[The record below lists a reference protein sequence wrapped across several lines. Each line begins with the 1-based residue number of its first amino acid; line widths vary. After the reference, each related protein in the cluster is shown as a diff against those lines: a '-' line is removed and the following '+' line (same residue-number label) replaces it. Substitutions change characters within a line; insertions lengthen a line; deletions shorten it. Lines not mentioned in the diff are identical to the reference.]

1 MLEILG
7 VDYRPRVLRRTF
19 SPGGCS
25 AGHCNRS
32 LDERGPLAGSRPR
45 ESGNWAVSGGLVGK
59 HKRYLIHVAGHNL
72 GLLMPLMI
80 GAGTPKEIIARGNEV
95 GLLVPLA
102 NGSVL
107 LLLAG
112 IAGN

>member
-1 MLEILG
+1 MAVG
-7 VDYRPRVLRRTF
+7 
-19 SPGGCS
+19 
-25 AGHCNRS
+25 
-32 LDERGPLAGSRPR
+32 RPR
-45 ESGNWAVSGGLVGK
+45 ESGNRGVSGGLVGK

-107 LLLAG
+107 LLLAA
-112 IAGN
+112 IARNYTFIPAIIPWSQGSLRTGS